1 MGMPIKNRRSV
12 LKPFVLRRESPSPA
26 LGPMPPSR
34 CGAACFGERKGG
46 QAASPAKGL
55 LGTETALRTAVK
67 PTFFDKGPKI
77 SAKVFLGFGY
87 WIVAEFGVRLA
98 YRVSVASDFSFYDF
112 THLRDMTGMAKP
124 TAVAK
129 DSFIGTVPP
138 NLGLDTHPQRGCPF
152 PRCLAARGP
161 RTDLSPRTVGPDSS
175 R

>member
-1 MGMPIKNRRSV
+1 
-12 LKPFVLRRESPSPA
+12 
-26 LGPMPPSR
+26 MPPSR

-98 YRVSVASDFSFYDF
+98 YRGFASDFSFYGF
-112 THLRDMTGMAKP
+112 EHLRDMTGIAKP
-124 TAVAK
+124 TTVSKDRSFAAVHPNFGFGTQSQWGH
-129 DSFIGTVPP
+129 SFCRASRRLRT
-138 NLGLDTHPQRGCPF
+138 GLR
-152 PRCLAARGP
+152 P
-161 RTDLSPRTVGPDSS
+161 RTAQPDSS
-175 R
+175 RQTAADLAACACKSHREPQPFTSHGTD